1 MKQEN
6 LTEMKQRENLPE
18 AECQLMGQ
26 KISDAIGAGLAEKPL
41 DRAIFDAWMRE
52 AQRKKLSRRR
62 HYMMAAACMLV
73 FCVGITV
80 LTGLP
85 KIEKPYAIAGN
96 NGAVKN
102 QEQEGVVT
110 KNNSVGAEENPGGER
125 VTVTDWKQ
133 VEPLKKEYPDLQI
146 PDYIPEGYAFIELT
160 VENNDNA
167 KKYWYTF
174 QNKEDVIWIKQME
187 GLTVSIFYEYERQA
201 ESNAGPVY
209 FKNDGI
215 ENAGIQKGEQMI
227 MVSGEI
233 SDEEL
238 IRILESLK

>member
-52 AQRKKLSRRR
+52 AQRKKLARRR

-96 NGAVKN
+96 NGAVKS
-102 QEQEGVVT
+102 QENGEVVT
-110 KNNSVGAEENPGGER
+110 KNNSVGAEENHGDR
-125 VTVTDWKQ
+125 QIVVTDWEQ
-133 VEPLKKEYPDLQI
+133 VKPLKKEYPDLQI

-174 QNKEDVIWIKQME
+174 RNGGDIVQIKQIE
-187 GLTVSIFYEYERQA
+187 GLTVSIFNEYERQV

-209 FKNDGI
+209 FKDNRKK
-215 ENAGIQKGEQMI
+215 NAGIQIGEQMTVVI
-227 MVSGEI
+227 GQL
-233 SDEEL
+233 SDAEM

>member
-52 AQRKKLSRRR
+52 AQRKKLARRR

-96 NGAVKN
+96 NGAVKS

-133 VEPLKKEYPDLQI
+133 VEPLKKEYPELMV
-146 PDYIPEGYAFIELT
+146 PEYIPEGYGFMKLT
-160 VENNDNA
+160 LDDNA
-167 KKYWYTF
+167 NVHKYEYCF
-174 QNKEDVIWIKQME
+174 QNKGDIIWLKQIE
-187 GLTVSIFYEYERQA
+187 GLTVSIFNEHERNV

-215 ENAGIQKGEQMI
+215 ENAGIQKGNQMI
-227 MVSGEI
+227 VVSGQL
-233 SDEEL
+233 SDAEM

>member
-52 AQRKKLSRRR
+52 AQRKKLARRR

-85 KIEKPYAIAGN
+85 KIEKPYAVAGN
-96 NGAVKN
+96 NGAVKS

-146 PDYIPEGYAFIELT
+146 PDYIPEGYGFAKLEI
-160 VENNDNA
+160 ENNDNV

-174 QNKEDVIWIKQME
+174 RNGEDILQLKQIG
-187 GLTVSIFYEYERQA
+187 GLTVSIFNEHERNV

-215 ENAGIQKGEQMI
+215 ENAGIQKGNQMI
-227 MVSGEI
+227 VVSGQL
-233 SDEEL
+233 SDAEM